1 MAARSYLLYNFP
13 IYIYIH
19 KTGREKHKEVFCL
32 IVLSLRDCAYSH
44 VRMFPKAAD
53 KTMLIS
59 SVILVL

>member
-13 IYIYIH
+13 IYIY